1 MIHGYRRF
9 SVKFLCSC
17 TWRLMVQEL
26 KIQKGVIQNFMD
38 YTAVPAG
45 WLIKGHLWTG
55 QSTKSTVSCP
65 KCGRIGVLSSVGK
78 HQRVVVHRSEEHTS
92 ELQSRLHLVCR

>member
-1 MIHGYRRF
+1 
-9 SVKFLCSC
+9 
-17 TWRLMVQEL
+17 MVHEL

-45 WLIKGHLWTG
+45 WLIQGHLWTG

-78 HQRVVVHRSEEHTS
+78 HQRVVVHTGRIDDNMLIGIDYCEIGFPRATAN
-92 ELQSRLHLVCR
+92 